1 MEEKF
6 TFFWSGPFSQWHKS
20 NFTVDGVL
28 YNCAEQYMM
37 ASKARLFND
46 EQTLALIMKEKSPK
60 EQKRLGRIV
69 KGFNKEEWE
78 VVARNFVYRG
88 NVAKFSQNPSLL
100 AELYNTQGT
109 TLVEASPYDSVWG
122 IALSEEDPRCKD
134 RKTWLG
140 KNWLGETITKVR
152 NDLLKKEIK

>member
-46 EQTLALIMKEKSPK
+46 EQTLSLIMKEKRHKSK
-60 EQKRLGRIV
+60 
-69 KGFNKEEWE
+69 
-78 VVARNFVYRG
+78 
-88 NVAKFSQNPSLL
+88 
-100 AELYNTQGT
+100 
-109 TLVEASPYDSVWG
+109 
-122 IALSEEDPRCKD
+122 
-134 RKTWLG
+134 KT
-140 KNWLGETITKVR
+140 
-152 NDLLKKEIK
+152 